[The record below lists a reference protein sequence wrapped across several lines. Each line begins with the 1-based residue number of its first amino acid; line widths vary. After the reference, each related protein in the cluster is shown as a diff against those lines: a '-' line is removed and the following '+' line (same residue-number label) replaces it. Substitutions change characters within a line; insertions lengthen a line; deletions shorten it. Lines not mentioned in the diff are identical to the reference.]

1 MRSRHGKWGEAIDST
16 EAHIAYLEQVRA
28 RFPERPDFR
37 GEELR
42 GAIVIRDTLKREMK
56 ARGKRRSDCYY
67 SESVFPAIS
76 E

>member
-1 MRSRHGKWGEAIDST
+1 MRPVHGKWGQAIDGA
-16 EAHIAYLEQVRA
+16 EQHIAYLESVRA

-37 GEELR
+37 GAELR
-42 GAIVIRDTLKREMK
+42 DAIEIRDTLKREMK

-67 SESVFPAIS
+67 PAQIFP